1 MAYTENRAYLELH
14 LAVFL
19 WGFTAV
25 LGDVISLNAVTLV
38 WWRVL
43 LTSISLLAFVRAGKV
58 IKEVGRKQAE
68 KEEVGLSQ
76 VLKLSE

>member
-58 IKEVGRKQAE
+58 IKEVGRK
-68 KEEVGLSQ
+68 
-76 VLKLSE
+76 LKLSE